1 MKEKYTPNAREVL
14 KEAYRLAE
22 GFGQSYIGT
31 EHLLLSLVENEG
43 VAKDIL
49 LKNGLKIEQL
59 FKLIRSLVV
68 LDGFE
73 YRMPIKYKNRFIKTL
88 KNINWR

>member
-49 LKNGLKIEQL
+49 LKNGLKI
-59 FKLIRSLVV
+59 
-68 LDGFE
+68 
-73 YRMPIKYKNRFIKTL
+73 
-88 KNINWR
+88 